1 MNRKRAEAPEI
12 ERCGADGL
20 VQVER
25 KFAQTREQLLE
36 RDPHFEPRERRSQ
49 AMMNADIEG
58 DMPLF
63 LAMNV
68 EHIRRIE
75 APLIPIG

>member
-1 MNRKRAEAPEI
+1 MNGQRTEASEI
-12 ERCGADGL
+12 ERSNADGA

-49 AMMNADIEG
+49 AMMNAHVEG
-58 DMPLF
+58 DMSLF
-63 LAMNV
+63 LAVNV
-68 EHIRRIE
+68 EHIRRLE
-75 APLIPIG
+75 AALIPIG